1 MRASSLASVGW
12 MVTVLLVAGA
22 LILGLANR
30 QVAPLYEVTSVVI
43 SPTFAALGAL
53 IVSRRP
59 GNVTGWIFL
68 ASGLLG
74 GVLMFFG
81 QYATVALASQG
92 LALPGAALAAWLA
105 TLAQNSFS
113 VSILFLVL
121 LFPDGRLPSRR
132 WRPLARVMGTFIAV
146 SLAVVASSPGPL
158 AEFPSAS
165 NPFGVEVATLPGPV
179 SAAGQLGVMACVV
192 AALLS
197 MVVRFYRSR
206 GEERLQLKWFT
217 YAAMVGVTTPL
228 LLGVLALAAFE
239 VLGRLVWTL
248 GFLSIPVSAAVAILK
263 YRLYKIDAIINRTLV
278 YGALTLM
285 LASLYF
291 GGVVV
296 LQYALRATTGQESSL
311 AVVASTFAIAALFNP
326 LRRRVQSFVDR
337 RFYRRKYDAGR
348 VLEAHAAGLRDVTDL
363 AALCEDLIGVVAET
377 VRPAHVSLWLRKAGL
392 RSPGTAALS
401 GGVVGE
407 GRSVEGTAGAASGE
421 GPQSRGG
428 EP

>member
-81 QYATVALASQG
+81 QYATVALAPQG
-92 LALPGAALAAWLA
+92 PALPGAAFAAWLA

-192 AALLS
+192 AVLLS

-248 GFLSIPVSAAVAILK
+248 FFLSIPVSAAVAILK
-263 YRLYKIDAIINRTLV
+263 YRLYDIDRIINRTLV
-278 YGALTLM
+278 YAALT
-285 LASLYF
+285 
-291 GGVVV
+291 VV
-296 LQYALRATTGQESSL
+296 LALVYVGSVFSLQYLFRALTGETSRL
-311 AVVASTFAIAALFNP
+311 VIVASTLAIAALFSP
-326 LRRRVQSFVDR
+326 LRRRTQDLVDR
-337 RFYRRKYDAGR
+337 RFYRRKYDARKTLVAFGAR
-348 VLEAHAAGLRDVTDL
+348 LRDETDL
-363 AALCEDLIGVVAET
+363 KQLDLGLLEVVRET
-377 VRPAHVSLWLRKAGL
+377 VQPASASLWLRPARRVL
-392 RSPGTAALS
+392 ATEEQDR
-401 GGVVGE
+401 
-407 GRSVEGTAGAASGE
+407 
-421 GPQSRGG
+421 
-428 EP
+428 

>member
-1 MRASSLASVGW
+1 MRASSLAWVGW
-12 MVTVLLVAGA
+12 TVTILLVAGA
-22 LILGLANR
+22 LVLGLANR
-30 QVAPLYEVTSVVI
+30 QVAPLYEVTSAVI
-43 SPTFAALGAL
+43 SPTFATLGAL

-59 GNVTGWIFL
+59 GNVIGWIFL

-74 GVLMFFG
+74 GVLMFSG
-81 QYATVALASQG
+81 QYATVALAPQG
-92 LALPGAALAAWLA
+92 PALPGAALAAWLA

-132 WRPLARVMGTFIAV
+132 WRPLARIMGTFVAV
-146 SLAVVASSPGPL
+146 CLAIVALSPGPL

-217 YAAMVGVTTPL
+217 YAATVGVTAPL
-228 LLGVLALAAFE
+228 LLGVLAPAAFE

-263 YRLYKIDAIINRTLV
+263 YRLYDIDRIINRTLV

-311 AVVASTFAIAALFNP
+311 AVVASTLAIAALFSP
-326 LRRRVQSFVDR
+326 LRRRVQAFVDR
-337 RFYRRKYDAGR
+337 RFYRRKYDAER
-348 VLEAHAAGLRDVTDL
+348 VLAAFSATLREGTDLGRLDEGLISAVMETVQPEHAA
-363 AALCEDLIGVVAET
+363 
-377 VRPAHVSLWLRKAGL
+377 LWLR
-392 RSPGTAALS
+392 PGTGL
-401 GGVVGE
+401 E
-407 GRSVEGTAGAASGE
+407 KR
-421 GPQSRGG
+421 P
-428 EP
+428 

>member
-1 MRASSLASVGW
+1 MRASSLAWVGW
-12 MVTVLLVAGA
+12 MVTISLVADA

-43 SPTFAALGAL
+43 SPTFATLGTL

-59 GNVTGWIFL
+59 GNVIGWIFL

-81 QYATVALASQG
+81 QYATVVLAPQG
-92 LALPGAALAAWLA
+92 PALPGAPLAAWLA

-146 SLAVVASSPGPL
+146 CLAIVALSPGPL

-192 AALLS
+192 TALLS

-217 YAAMVGVTTPL
+217 YAATVGVTTPL
-228 LLGVLALAAFE
+228 LLGVLAPAAFE

-248 GFLSIPVSAAVAILK
+248 GFLGIPVSAAVAILK
-263 YRLYKIDAIINRTLV
+263 YRLYDIDRIINRTLV
-278 YGALTLM
+278 YAALT
-285 LASLYF
+285 
-291 GGVVV
+291 VV
-296 LQYALRATTGQESSL
+296 LALVYVGSVFSLQYLFRALTGETSRL
-311 AVVASTFAIAALFNP
+311 VIVASTLAIAALFSP
-326 LRRRVQSFVDR
+326 LRRRTQDAVDR
-337 RFYRRKYDAGR
+337 RFYRRKYDARKTLVAFGAR
-348 VLEAHAAGLRDVTDL
+348 LRDETDL
-363 AALCEDLIGVVAET
+363 KQLDLGLLEVVRET
-377 VRPAHVSLWLRKAGL
+377 VQPASASLWLRPARRVL
-392 RSPGTAALS
+392 AT
-401 GGVVGE
+401 E
-407 GRSVEGTAGAASGE
+407 E
-421 GPQSRGG
+421 Q
-428 EP
+428 